1 MKRSS
6 VCRFLTPGFG
16 SDATT
21 VKYEGEECLPI
32 SEVKKNLEKFSCQ
45 VPEYILRAF
54 KPHPSE
60 ELISLKKMTE
70 TVEGWKQNI
79 AVLDFIPEDHN
90 DDDDYDEDGSDDA
103 NEGLDDY
110 EDNQEDEN

>member
-1 MKRSS
+1 M
-6 VCRFLTPGFG
+6 
-16 SDATT
+16 
-21 VKYEGEECLPI
+21 KYEGEECLPI

-103 NEGLDDY
+103 NEGLEDY